1 VQCLFNEFNIH
12 FKLTSCQVSS
22 SCSWT
27 NFQNF
32 SGLIGAHFMPPVQQA
47 TVQQFSS
54 LSSPSVHWS
63 TNRSISPLI
72 RQSISPPIQKFTSLL
87 VHQSTR
93 SLVHRSTPH
102 PSKNTLVHPSNSPSV
117 HQSIRPPVHP
127 STSQPL
133 HPSIVH
139 SPAVQQLSSH
149 DNKLIVDQYTS
160 TMIHLPTSPPVNL
173 SVRQSTS
180 LPANQFNSLKAHQ

>member
-1 VQCLFNEFNIH
+1 MQCLFNEFNIH

-54 LSSPSVHWS
+54 LSNPSVHWS
-63 TNRSISPLI
+63 TNRSICPLI

-93 SLVHRSTPH
+93 SLVRRSIPH
-102 PSKNTLVHPSNSPSV
+102 PSKNTLVHPSTSPSV
-117 HQSIRPPVHP
+117 HQSIRPPVNH
-127 STSQPL
+127 STRLSL
-133 HPSIVH
+133 T
-139 SPAVQQLSSH
+139 VQQLSSH
-149 DNKLIVDQYTS
+149 DNKVIVDQYTS